1 MDNNTN
7 KSKQTAHD
15 TPLFRAT
22 YKLYLAW
29 YRHCQIIPKK
39 DRFAIGQK
47 TENLLL
53 EIMTLVVAAYHT
65 KDASRKREILFQINL
80 KSESVKILFRLAKDV
95 RAIEQQHYIDYEGH
109 LQEIGKMI
117 GGWIRQTQ
125 SSSIG

>member
-1 MDNNTN
+1 MDNSTN

-15 TPLFRAT
+15 TPLFQAT

-29 YRHCQIIPKK
+29 YRRCQTIPKK

-65 KDASRKREILFQINL
+65 KDAVRKREILSQINL
-80 KSESVKILFRLAKDV
+80 KLESVKILFRLAKDV
-95 RAIEQQHYIDYEGH
+95 KAIEQQPYIEYESRLH
-109 LQEIGKMI
+109 EMGKMI

>member
-1 MDNNTN
+1 MDNSTN

-22 YKLYLAW
+22 YKLYLAL

-53 EIMTLVVAAYHT
+53 EIMTLVVVAYHT
-65 KDASRKREILFQINL
+65 KDASRKREILSQINL
-80 KSESVKILFRLAKDV
+80 KSESVKILLRLAKDV
-95 RAIEQQHYIDYEGH
+95 RAIEQQHYIDYESR